1 MLSFKGSGGGS
12 RASVARVGGGAAVKN
27 NGVTLSGAPGCL
39 VGQ

>member
-12 RASVARVGGGAAVKN
+12 RASVARVGVGAVVKN
-27 NGVTLSGAPGCL
+27 NGMTLSGAAGCL